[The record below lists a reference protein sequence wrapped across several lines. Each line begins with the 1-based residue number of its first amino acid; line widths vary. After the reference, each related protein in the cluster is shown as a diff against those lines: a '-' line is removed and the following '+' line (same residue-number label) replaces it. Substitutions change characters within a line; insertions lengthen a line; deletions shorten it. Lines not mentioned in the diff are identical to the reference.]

1 MKLVKTLVAALAL
14 ATIASTAMF
23 AAPKQEGNIKK
34 IKPKKTVTLDVYS
47 QLANYSG
54 LQTGWFADVMLE
66 KFNVKIN
73 IYFEKLPKIIIF
85 ITFNKSTFF
94 YCALSRYACTVHISY
109 CIF

>member
-73 IYFEKLPKIIIF
+73 IYFSKTEVKLLMKLMKIIH
-85 ITFNKSTFF
+85 
-94 YCALSRYACTVHISY
+94 LSLECFS
-109 CIF
+109 F